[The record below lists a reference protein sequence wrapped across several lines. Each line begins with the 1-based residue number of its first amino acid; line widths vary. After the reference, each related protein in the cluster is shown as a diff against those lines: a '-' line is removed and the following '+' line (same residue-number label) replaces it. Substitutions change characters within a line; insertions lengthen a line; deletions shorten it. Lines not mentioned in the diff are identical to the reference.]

1 MARREQYI
9 VKDFGEVTIPER
21 WEEVTLK
28 QFTDLMRLEGED
40 GERDIRD
47 VIAVLTDNDREW
59 VSTLPVPF
67 VERLMTK
74 LTFLSKSPDTTA
86 RNEIKIDGDRY
97 SIKYNEDL
105 TFGEYTDINTI
116 VQQDATNYAAILAIL
131 CRRDNEE
138 YNDQFTAH
146 IDERVKMWEKQPITD
161 VIPLV
166 AFFLARCSLSETCS
180 QAYMTEAVEA
190 AGQLVQA
197 TEHLLKSGECRK
209 LPMKSRI
216 KAWWN
221 IRKYKKYMRRLSSST
236 SAT

>member
-1 MARREQYI
+1 MARREYTVI
-9 VKDFGEVTIPER
+9 KDFGSVTIPEK
-21 WEEVTLK
+21 WEEVTLL
-28 QFTDLMRLEGED
+28 QFIKLMQLEGED
-40 GERDIRD
+40 GQKDVRD
-47 VIAVLTDNDREW
+47 VIAVLSGKDREW
-59 VSTLPVPF
+59 VNMLPTPF
-67 VERLMTK
+67 VERLIMK
-74 LTFLSKSPDTTA
+74 LAFLNKAPDKEPK
-86 RNEIKIDGDRY
+86 NELVVNGE
-97 SIKYNEDL
+97 KYFINYMDDL

-146 IDERVKMWEKQPITD
+146 IDERVKFWESLPITEA
-161 VIPLV
+161 IPLV